1 MKNKKKITPRMFKY
15 WWNISDLNVD
25 QIIADYVDFINRVSL
40 GSPEEVTNHIN
51 DYYNGIVDYEKT
63 WNDTGKEW

>member
-25 QIIADYVDFINRVSL
+25 EIIADYVDFINCVSL
-40 GSPEEVTNHIN
+40 GSPEEVKNENT
-51 DYYNGIVDYEKT
+51 KR
-63 WNDTGKEW
+63 K